1 MTRKTSTAEE
11 TAARLRARV
20 PRALIP
26 ALVAA
31 RSGLAWR
38 RPAVREDARAQMR
51 FLLEQTELD
60 ADVDEVARAYVRYQA
75 RRGELRWHPELLTSL
90 RVEGLD
96 NLVTARERGHGVVLN
111 FVHHGHYDG
120 AFPSIARLGVRAHMV
135 VYPYMLEDDAPT
147 WLRQHVKVA
156 LVNGGTAVSAAIG
169 TEGMLDLLRRGEVLA
184 LASDVPG
191 KTPVSFAGRQVL
203 GSFGAALLATTAAAP
218 VVVLTCEEDADGPVI
233 RLHDPL
239 NPAAYATPQALLRR
253 MLELHEA
260 VVLRWPE
267 ATDIPLSR
275 WGSAEIAASSVDSR
289 AAS

>member
-1 MTRKTSTAEE
+1 
-11 TAARLRARV
+11 
-20 PRALIP
+20 
-26 ALVAA
+26 VAA

-51 FLLEQTELD
+51 FLLERTELD

-75 RRGELRWHPELLTSL
+75 RRGELRWHPELLTNL

-96 NLVTARERGHGVVLN
+96 NLVAARDRGHGVVLN
-111 FVHHGHYDG
+111 FVHHGYYDG
-120 AFPSIARLGVRAHMV
+120 AFPSMARLGVRAHMV
-135 VYPYMLEDDAPT
+135 VYPYMLEADAPT

-156 LVNGGTAVSAAIG
+156 LINGGTAVSAAVG
-169 TEGMLDLLRRGEVLA
+169 TDGMLDLLGRGEVLA

-191 KTPVSFAGRQVL
+191 TTPVRFAGREVL
-203 GSFGAALLATTAAAP
+203 GSFGAARLATAAAAP
-218 VVVLTCEEDADGPVI
+218 VVVMTSEEDADGPVI

-239 NPAAYATPQALLRR
+239 NPAAYPTPQALLQR
-253 MLELHEA
+253 MLEIHEA

-275 WGSAEIAASSVDSR
+275 WGSAEVATSSVESR